1 MVKKEVEKL
10 LKKVQKP
17 ARYTGGELNSV
28 IKNKED
34 VKLRY
39 AFCFPDNYEIGMSH
53 LGMKILYRP
62 AILGSIL
69 GLVRSPGE
77 GHGNPLQYSY
87 LKNPM
92 DKGAWWATVHGIAKS
107 WT

>member
-28 IKNKED
+28 VKNKED

-39 AFCFPDNYEIGMSH
+39 AFCFRLYVFCLHRIALLISH
-53 LGMKILYRP
+53 LRCI
-62 AILGSIL
+62 
-69 GLVRSPGE
+69 
-77 GHGNPLQYSY
+77 
-87 LKNPM
+87 
-92 DKGAWWATVHGIAKS
+92 
-107 WT
+107 

>member
-34 VKLRY
+34 I
-39 AFCFPDNYEIGMSH
+39 N
-53 LGMKILYRP
+53 
-62 AILGSIL
+62 
-69 GLVRSPGE
+69 VRDYPF
-77 GHGNPLQYSY
+77 Y
-87 LKNPM
+87 LTIINEYC
-92 DKGAWWATVHGIAKS
+92 
-107 WT
+107 